1 MNLAVFTARDPFTDG
16 SSLERLAQWSAP
28 AARAGGASDVVPGLW
43 PTSFSRTW
51 RGDAVRVGC
60 VLTPAPA
67 GAADAPPSQYLL
79 RRPAWARGGGDGG
92 GASST
97 SHSDASLICLPF
109 RRIVCSA
116 TLTSNP
122 QKLAALGL
130 RFPTHFS
137 VKSSAGTVGSDLPF
151 ETRADGKRLY
161 TLPPSVH
168 QAMVVCSAAEK
179 PVALSVLLRA
189 LDGGATRGLKALVF
203 TNSVETAHRLAR
215 LLQLLGGLSGRVVE
229 FSATLSQAK
238 RTAVLEAA
246 AEGGVSVL
254 VASDAAARGLDLAA
268 LPCVIHYDAPSSVKT
283 YVHRVGRTARAGA
296 VGLSYA
302 IVRPEQARH
311 FRSLIGR
318 TRGAADA
325 PEQSSYAI
333 ETLPKATVS
342 EETPRLTAALDAL
355 RRILEDERA
364 GTLHVTQT
372 IEALAKDAAE

>member
-1 MNLAVFTARDPFTDG
+1 M
-16 SSLERLAQWSAP
+16 
-28 AARAGGASDVVPGLW
+28 
-43 PTSFSRTW
+43 
-51 RGDAVRVGC
+51 RVGC
-60 VLTPAPA
+60 VLTPIPA
-67 GAADAPPSQYLL
+67 GVAEVPPSKHLL
-79 RRPAWARGGGDGG
+79 RRPTWLHGSKDSDGL
-92 GASST
+92 SS
-97 SHSDASLICLPF
+97 SSQSGPSLICLPF

-116 TLTSNP
+116 TLTANP

-130 RFPTHFS
+130 RFPTHFT
-137 VKSSAGTVGSDLPF
+137 VKSSSGAVGSGMPF
-151 ETRADGKRLY
+151 ETSADGKRLY

-168 QAMVVCSAAEK
+168 QAMVVCSASDK
-179 PVALSVLLRA
+179 PIALSVLLRA
-189 LDGGATRGLKALVF
+189 LDRGAASGLKALVF

-215 LLQLLGGLSGRVVE
+215 LLQLLGGLFGRVVE

-246 AEGGVSVL
+246 AEGSISVL

-311 FRSLIGR
+311 FRSMIGR

-325 PEQSSYAI
+325 PEHSSYAI
-333 ETLPKATVS
+333 ETLLRATVS

-364 GTLHVTQT
+364 GSLHVTADV
-372 IEALAKDAAE
+372 EALKMEAEGGNE